1 MKTFLK
7 LFTLTC
13 AAVFLFASCSRTRD
27 ALGLDTLDNQVKTG
41 RWTVFDREV
50 YTPPTAST
58 GIKTDLLADGQY
70 LKFESNGV
78 AKIYNGDGTA
88 TSTTYTY
95 SFIDTKTIV
104 FNGET
109 YKIQE
114 NFVGTISKMTLVHEG
129 TVSKTV
135 YTLQR

>member
-1 MKTFLK
+1 MKTLFK
-7 LFTLTC
+7 LFSLTC
-13 AAVFLFASCSRTRD
+13 VAVLLFTSCSRTRD
-27 ALGLDTLDNQVKTG
+27 AIGLDTINNQIKTG
-41 RWTVFDREV
+41 RWTVFEREV
-50 YTPPTAST
+50 YTPPSAST

-88 TSTTYTY
+88 TSTSYTY
-95 SFIDTKTIV
+95 SFVDTKTIV
-104 FNGET
+104 LNGET

-114 NFVGTISKMTLVHEG
+114 NFVGTINKMTLVNEG

-135 YTLQR
+135 YTIQR

>member
-1 MKTFLK
+1 MKTLFK
-7 LFTLTC
+7 LFSITC
-13 AAVFLFASCSRTRD
+13 VAVLLFTSCSRTRD
-27 ALGLDTLDNQVKTG
+27 AIGLDTINNQIKTG
-41 RWTVFDREV
+41 RWTVFEREV
-50 YTPPTAST
+50 YTPPSAST

-88 TSTTYTY
+88 TSTSYTY
-95 SFIDTKTIV
+95 SFVDTKTIV
-104 FNGET
+104 LNGET

-114 NFVGTISKMTLVHEG
+114 NFVGTINKMTLVNEG

-135 YTLQR
+135 YTIQR